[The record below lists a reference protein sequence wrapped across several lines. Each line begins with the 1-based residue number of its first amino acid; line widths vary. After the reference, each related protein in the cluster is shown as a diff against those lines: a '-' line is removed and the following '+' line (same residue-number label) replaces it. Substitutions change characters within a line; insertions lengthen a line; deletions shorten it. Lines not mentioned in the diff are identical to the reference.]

1 MSNPLKN
8 NFTGQQIN
16 PQMAQMFNNPQMQL
30 VAKLMNSP
38 VGQLILPILQ
48 GQGISPKQLMGI
60 VRENPQYLIQL
71 LGKTQKGAEL
81 INKAQNVLA
90 GRSANDL
97 GQYAM
102 QQAKQNGITE
112 EEFRQIASQLGIKV

>member
-8 NFTGQQIN
+8 GFSGPQIN
-16 PQMAQMFNNPQMQL
+16 PQIMDMLNNPQMQL
-30 VAKLMNSP
+30 VAKIMNSP
-38 VGQLILPILQ
+38 VAQLVLPILQ

-60 VRENPQYLIQL
+60 ARENPQYLIQL

-90 GRSANDL
+90 GRSANDI
-97 GQYAM
+97 GSYAM

-112 EEFRQIASQLGIKV
+112 DEFRQIAQQLGIKV